1 MMSIQDETHPMAALS
16 FHAFRKQALI
26 QAQSDSVIGGSLT
39 FYIGASRKSQTPKS
53 LRFLI

>member
-1 MMSIQDETHPMAALS
+1 MSIQDETHPMAALS